1 MAVKIKVCGMKHEAD
16 IGLAN
21 DLRPDYV
28 GFVFAPGSRRFIAPE
43 HAGRLKSELREG
55 IKAIGVFVNEPL
67 DAVGMCADVAQ
78 LDGVQL
84 HGNETEEYICAL
96 REYVRCPIIRAFKVT
111 NQAVVDRAI
120 FSSADYVMFDGGAG
134 DGKPFDWSLLKL
146 VKRPYFLAGGLT
158 PENVN
163 LAMDVTPTPFA
174 LDVSSG
180 VEINRSKDYRKM
192 MQFIAGVRNFR
203 KRDGTLAN

>member
-1 MAVKIKVCGMKHEAD
+1 MAVKVKVCGMKSEAD

-28 GFVFAPGSRRFIAPE
+28 GFIFTPRSRRFIAPE
-43 HAGRLKSELREG
+43 YAGRLRAELREG

-67 DAVGMCADVAQ
+67 DAVGMCADVAR

-84 HGNETEEYICAL
+84 HGNETEEYICSL
-96 REYVRCPIIRAFKVT
+96 REYIRCPIIRAFKVT
-111 NQAVVDRAI
+111 GQAVIDRAV
-120 FSSADYVMFDGGAG
+120 FSSADYIMFDGGAG
-134 DGKPFDWSLLKL
+134 EGKPFDWSLLKT

-158 PENVN
+158 PENVEN
-163 LAMDVTPTPFA
+163 AMAVSPSPYA

-192 MQFIAGVRNFR
+192 MKFIAGVRNY
-203 KRDGTLAN
+203 KKAG